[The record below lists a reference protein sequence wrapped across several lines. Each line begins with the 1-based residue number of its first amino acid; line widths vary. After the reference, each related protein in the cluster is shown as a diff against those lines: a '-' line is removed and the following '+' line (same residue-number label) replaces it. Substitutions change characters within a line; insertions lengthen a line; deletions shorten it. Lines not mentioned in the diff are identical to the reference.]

1 MGDNLRQLG
10 RQLAE
15 IWKQLG
21 VNQRVSVV
29 LGAGVVVAGLLG
41 LSLWSNRPDYALLY
55 GKLDDGEAAKVM
67 AALDDAKVPYQTGRG
82 GSSILVP
89 SDKVYQ
95 MRAQL
100 AGKGIPRGEGVGFEI
115 FDKPNF
121 GISDFVQ
128 RANYLRAVQG
138 ELARTIGQIDM
149 VESARVMIV
158 MPENRLLVDSQKKPT
173 ASVFVRTKSNGQL
186 PASAV
191 NSIRFL
197 VANAVEGLQANSVSV
212 VDNLGNVLSEN
223 QEENSVVGMSNNQLT
238 ARRNTE
244 QYLAKKAEG
253 MLEKV
258 LGPGQA
264 IVRVAAEINWDTITR
279 TEEKFDPDGQVAR
292 STTLNDETTTTTSA
306 GGGDS
311 SSAGGAGGGGG
322 GTAGGPAGVAS
333 NTANGAADSGNSTTT
348 QSNTSNSQTKKKVT
362 QSQYE
367 VGKTSIS
374 TLLSAG
380 GLRRLSVAVFVSQ
393 KMEGEGAERKP
404 VARSD
409 EEMQK
414 LKRIVQS
421 AVGIVENDPAR
432 KDELTLEQLPFNE
445 QPAIELSQRLET
457 DGKRQFYWE
466 IGKNVL
472 FAVIALIMF
481 MVFLKLLKKT
491 TSADI
496 PVHLPAGGE
505 TGSFHPA
512 EAGEGEAGAG
522 WRKDAK
528 AGVVTVEVL
537 NALIK
542 ENPANMTQAVRSWL
556 ASGNKSN

>member
-1 MGDNLRQLG
+1 MGENLRHLG
-10 RQLAE
+10 QQLAE

-21 VNQRVSVV
+21 INQRVSVV
-29 LGAGVVVAGLLG
+29 LGAGVVIAGLVG
-41 LSLWSNRPDYALLY
+41 LTLWSNRPDYVLLY

-82 GSSILVP
+82 GTSILVP

-173 ASVFVRTKSNGQL
+173 ASVFVRTRSNGQL
-186 PASAV
+186 PGSAV

-197 VANAVEGLQANSVSV
+197 VANAVEGLQASSVSV
-212 VDNLGNVLSEN
+212 VDNLGNVLSVNE
-223 QEENSVVGMSNNQLT
+223 EENSVAGMSNNQLT
-238 ARRNTE
+238 ARRNLE
-244 QYLAKKAEG
+244 QYLSKKAEG

-279 TEEKFDPDGQVAR
+279 TEEKYDPDGQVAR
-292 STTLNDETTTTTSA
+292 STTLNDETTTTTTA
-306 GGGDS
+306 AGGDS
-311 SSAGGAGGGGG
+311 NATGAGNN
-322 GTAGGPAGVAS
+322 AGGPAGVAS
-333 NTANGAADSGNSTTT
+333 NSTGDNGNSATP
-348 QSNTSNSQTKKKVT
+348 QANSSNSQTKKKVT

-367 VGKTSIS
+367 VGRTSIS

-380 GLRRLSVAVFVSQ
+380 GLRRLSAAVFVAQ
-393 KMEGEGAERKP
+393 KFEGEGKDRKA
-404 VARSD
+404 VVRTD
-409 EEMQK
+409 DEMQK

-421 AVGIVENDPAR
+421 AVGIVENDPTR

-445 QPAIELSQRLET
+445 QPAIDLSQRLET
-457 DGKRQFYWE
+457 DGNRQFYWE
-466 IGKNVL
+466 VGKNVL
-472 FAVIALIMF
+472 FAVVALVMF

-491 TSADI
+491 SSSDI
-496 PVHLPAGGE
+496 PITMPDGSAATAYSGTEGGDGDG
-505 TGSFHPA
+505 GSS
-512 EAGEGEAGAG
+512 

-528 AGVVTVEVL
+528 PGVVTVEVL

-556 ASGNKSN
+556 TAGNKSN

>member
-10 RQLAE
+10 QQLAA

-29 LGAGVVVAGLLG
+29 LGAGVVLAGLVG

-55 GKLDDGEAAKVM
+55 GKLEDTEAAKVM
-67 AALDDAKVPYQTGRG
+67 AALDDAKVPYQTSRG
-82 GSSILVP
+82 GAAILVP
-89 SDKVYQ
+89 SDQVHR

-100 AGKGIPRGEGVGFEI
+100 AAKGIPRGGGVGFEI

-138 ELARTIGQIDM
+138 ELERTISQIDL
-149 VESARVMIV
+149 VESARVMVV

-173 ASVFVRTKSNGQL
+173 ASVFIRTTGNGIL

-223 QEENSVVGMSNNQLT
+223 QEDDSVAGMSNNQLT
-238 ARRNTE
+238 ARRNLE
-244 QYLAKKAEG
+244 LHLSRKAES

-292 STTLNDETTTTTSA
+292 STTLNDETTTTTTS
-306 GGGDS
+306 GSGDS
-311 SSAGGAGGGGG
+311 NSNGGNSNAGGA
-322 GTAGGPAGVAS
+322 AGIAS
-333 NTANGAADSGNSTTT
+333 NTANGAADNGNSSSS
-348 QSNTSNSQTKKKVT
+348 QSTANNSQTKKKVT

-374 TLLSAG
+374 TLLAAG
-380 GLRRLSVAVFVSQ
+380 GLRRLSAAVFVSQ
-393 KMEGEGAERKP
+393 KMEGEGKDRKP
-404 VARSD
+404 VARTD

-445 QPAIELSQRLET
+445 QPAIELSQRLQT
-457 DGKRQFYWE
+457 DGNRQFYWE

-472 FAVIALIMF
+472 FAALGFVMF

-491 TSADI
+491 TAADI
-496 PVHLPAGGE
+496 PVGMTA
-505 TGSFHPA
+505 
-512 EAGEGEAGAG
+512 AGESVMMPGAEGGDADGGSG

-528 AGVVTVEVL
+528 PGVVTVEVL

-556 ASGNKSN
+556 SAGNKSN